1 MRGQDAAVCAAAR
14 LARGRSLFRQEE
26 RRIDGRRAVDRLTR
40 RLVARRCVET
50 IDAGVVVVDRLIGTA
65 GRIRDAVEL
74 HLREECGVLPEVIAQ
89 LSRQSAVD
97 QFEMREAVVTG
108 EALQPQ
114 AEETRSSR

>member
-14 LARGRSLFRQEE
+14 LARGRSLLRQEE

-50 IDAGVVVVDRLIGTA
+50 IDAGVVVDRLIGAA

-89 LSRQSAVD
+89 LLRQSAVD